1 MQVSLIIIALL
12 FFSGTTNSE
21 ETSSVTM
28 NFQGPLNEEGIPYPW
43 KLKVKRGEPFIKIIK
58 DAEEPV
64 VYMKSV
70 NSSFSLEHTL
80 KLNTYEYPYL
90 IWRWKALQLPPEGD
104 VRYRSR
110 NDQALQILVAF
121 EGKKILSYVW
131 DSNAP
136 EGTITEESLP
146 WPFSLKI
153 KVLVVKSGR
162 ADLDRW
168 ITFTRNI
175 YEDYRNF
182 FNEEPPL
189 TEGIRIQTN
198 TQHTESIGEGLF
210 HKIIISKIP
219 LQNASQDIQ
228 D

>member
-1 MQVSLIIIALL
+1 MQVSLIIIAML
-12 FFSGTTNSE
+12 FFSGPITAE
-21 ETSSVTM
+21 EISSVTI
-28 NFQGPLNEEGIPYPW
+28 NFRGTLNEEGIPSPW

-58 DAEEPV
+58 DEEEPV

-70 NSSFSLEHTL
+70 SSSFSLEHTL
-80 KLNTYEYPYL
+80 KLNIYDYPYL

-104 VRYRSR
+104 VRYRSK
-110 NDQALQILVAF
+110 NDQALQILIAF

-153 KVLVVKSGR
+153 KVLVVKSGG
-162 ADLDRW
+162 ADLNRW

-198 TQHTESIGEGLF
+198 TQHTKSIGEGLF
-210 HKIIISKIP
+210 HKIIVSKTL
-219 LQNASQDIQ
+219 LQDASQDISN
-228 D
+228 